1 LSNQK
6 NPTTKQAKKP
16 PIASTFDEHLYELK
30 MSEPTRRIKS
40 VLVDGYF
47 VLSAV
52 GGSDSSYFSERSRE
66 FLEAADRCC
75 RETLYADGRAVTPE
89 FIEKELVPHVLAAF
103 DFLQESI
110 RRDLSAPTWSD
121 AGRLLSEARLGEL
134 RKAICS
140 KYEIEF
146 IELKKR
152 RALIPEIAQPLRSAL
167 DAPALQPEPTR
178 KVRSPTTH
186 EKKIW
191 QVSQRGLEGDQY
203 LRELHTAGARPRQS
217 WIQRGCPGTYAGI
230 AAERDPKWLQ
240 RAADEKSKV
249 CKKLELLSH

>member
-1 LSNQK
+1 MRLVGCGRRLDISSHGDPVPSVPLTRPIDATLSV
-6 NPTTKQAKKP
+6 TK
-16 PIASTFDEHLYELK
+16 
-30 MSEPTRRIKS
+30 
-40 VLVDGYF
+40 
-47 VLSAV
+47 
-52 GGSDSSYFSERSRE
+52 
-66 FLEAADRCC
+66 AARLLGVHPN
-75 RETLYADGRAVTPE
+75 TIRA
-89 FIEKELVPHVLAAF
+89 
-103 DFLQESI
+103 
-110 RRDLSAPTWSD
+110 WSD